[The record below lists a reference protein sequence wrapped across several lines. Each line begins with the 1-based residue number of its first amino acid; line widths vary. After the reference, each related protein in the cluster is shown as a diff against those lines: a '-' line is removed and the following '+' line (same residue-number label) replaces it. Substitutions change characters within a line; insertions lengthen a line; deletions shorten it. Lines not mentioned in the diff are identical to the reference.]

1 MPTQQTKTIGIPACI
16 MMKSVWTYYTLYC
29 VYMIT
34 SRRTRAAAAETDGVG
49 EQQLKWM
56 QSGAVW
62 SDHARLVLARD
73 TTAQG
78 ASE

>member
-49 EQQLKWM
+49 EQQLKQM
-56 QSGAVW
+56 ESGSSSLSGCNRVQFG
-62 SDHARLVLARD
+62 L
-73 TTAQG
+73 TTQD
-78 ASE
+78 